1 MNQKHLLRFIK
12 KTLKNH
18 ADEVVTNSKGHSM
31 TLREVFQSMNLTSYD
46 LTVDMLDVHA
56 VSSFCCSRLMS
67 LCCKCK
73 TNRGTGSGILTF
85 NNS

>member
-18 ADEVVTNSKGHSM
+18 SDEVVSADGLTLKQVFESM
-31 TLREVFQSMNLTSYD
+31 KLTSYD

-56 VSSFCCSRLMS
+56 VSKFNKLNAYYKWY
-67 LCCKCK
+67 LVKF
-73 TNRGTGSGILTF
+73 ILFITF
-85 NNS
+85 VLNI

>member
-18 ADEVVTNSKGHSM
+18 ADEVVCVGSSTGPM
-31 TLREVFQSMNLTSYD
+31 TLKEVFQSMNLTSYD

-56 VSSFCCSRLMS
+56 VSEKFWL
-67 LCCKCK
+67 
-73 TNRGTGSGILTF
+73 
-85 NNS
+85 